1 MEWIF
6 KEQRAT
12 IRLPHSV
19 TACGSSPA
27 VRVPADVAGD
37 PTGLARVIRVEGNRS
52 RNSPRHSTDRGQID
66 EPTTGARVFSRMG
79 NEPQLGSVGRE

>member
-37 PTGLARVIRVEGNRS
+37 PTSLARVIRVVGDRFRNPS
-52 RNSPRHSTDRGQID
+52 RHPADYGLI
-66 EPTTGARVFSRMG
+66 
-79 NEPQLGSVGRE
+79 